1 MKKQKMVVAAVA
13 AGLVFSAFTSQASLS
28 LSLSNQG
35 LNTGIQ
41 FNGASSSF
49 QLNPAPGSL
58 GSPQFAVTSETGGSS
73 AIGLKGWIN
82 GSPWTIGP
90 ISVSGTTQTATVTG
104 LGSLFLN
111 DGAGNN
117 LTGNLNWITIETVQS
132 LGGINAALSVNVT
145 GLAYTGINADL
156 LALANGGNGS
166 LNLSIQINPGQTLTQ
181 LTTGS
186 AQIGSYSGSLA
197 GAMVPEPST
206 MIAGALL
213 LLPLG
218 ASSLRILRKHRVA

>member
-58 GSPQFAVTSETGGSS
+58 GSPQFAVTSETDGSS

-166 LNLSIQINPGQTLTQ
+166 LNLSFQFNPGQTLTQ

>member
-1 MKKQKMVVAAVA
+1 MKKNMGVAAVA

-90 ISVSGTTQTATVTG
+90 ITVSGTTQTATVTG

-117 LTGNLNWITIETVQS
+117 LTGNLNWITIETFQS
-132 LGGINAALSVNVT
+132 LGGINAALAVNVT
-145 GLAYTGINADL
+145 SLAYTGINADL

-166 LNLSIQINPGQTLTQ
+166 LNLSFQFNPGQTLTQ
-181 LTTGS
+181 LTAGS
-186 AQIGSYSGSLA
+186 AQIGSYSGALA
-197 GAMVPEPST
+197 VAMVPEPST
-206 MIAGALL
+206 MVAGALL

-218 ASSLRILRKHRVA
+218 ASAMRILRKHRVA